1 MVAANQE
8 VNKTTHPQIKVDG
21 AELTPE
27 YISALEEWVVDR
39 NLHLPAMLTMRFHV
53 AKPEWLN
60 DNKLIEGKEVELAAM
75 ERTTPQK
82 LFTGKLMSV
91 ELNQDEQMPT
101 LTVRAYDHSFGLHRV
116 RQNRSFLNISD

>member
-1 MVAANQE
+1 MVAAQE
-8 VNKTTHPQIKVDG
+8 VNKTTHPQIKIDG

-82 LFTGKLMSV
+82 LFTGKIMSV
-91 ELNQDEQMPT
+91 ELKSG
-101 LTVRAYDHSFGLHRV
+101 RADARADGARL
-116 RQNRSFLNISD
+116 